1 MEYIQVSDKLKMSKI
16 ALGFWRLKSWKMSK
30 EELLKYLEKAIDLGV
45 TTFDHADIYGHYT
58 CEKKFGEALAL
69 KPELRKKCS

>member
-30 EELLKYLEKAIDLGV
+30 EELLKYLEEAIDLSNEI
-45 TTFDHADIYGHYT
+45 AS
-58 CEKKFGEALAL
+58 
-69 KPELRKKCS
+69 ELESNNSFFLSK